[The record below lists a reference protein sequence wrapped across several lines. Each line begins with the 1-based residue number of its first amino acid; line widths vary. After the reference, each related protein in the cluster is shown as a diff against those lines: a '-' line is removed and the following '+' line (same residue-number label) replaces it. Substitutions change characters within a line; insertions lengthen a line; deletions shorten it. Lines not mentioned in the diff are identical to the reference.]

1 MGSAGDIMTTAT
13 ITFRK
18 SDIIVAARDIQ
29 EPPWKESSPSTL
41 PCGRVWYTSDI
52 PDMRNESGPGGQSFC
67 WFGLEPETSWL
78 WPRPRWVSLRTWVR
92 SGSSLNRNC
101 PYVAPPC
108 AYLVFVVNNQDSV
121 TRQEW
126 VYVAVPALRFFLQMW
141 KLGDQEEP
149 LSLSVFFFFLKII
162 LLIYLFRLC
171 WVFPAVWALSS
182 SLAVRSEGYSLVQ
195 CMGFSLPWLVSLR
208 SAGSMTCELH
218 SCGTQHGFSCFVT
231 CGTFQDQGSNL
242 CLLRWLADSLPL
254 CHQGSLHLCV
264 FLFTR
269 HQVFL
274 IYLNI
279 SFNNTCL
286 L

>member
-1 MGSAGDIMTTAT
+1 MGSAGDMMTTAT

-29 EPPWKESSPSTL
+29 EPPWKEWSPSTL
-41 PCGRVWYTSDI
+41 ALWTCMIHLRH
-52 PDMRNESGPGGQSFC
+52 
-67 WFGLEPETSWL
+67 SWQEA
-78 WPRPRWVSLRTWVR
+78 WVR
-92 SGSSLNRNC
+92 AWGSVILLIRARARDLVVVTFKNLSKEQQQLKQELSICGSTLCLPGICGPQPGFCNKTRVSVCSSTSPEIFPPDVKAWWSGRAS
-101 PYVAPPC
+101 
-108 AYLVFVVNNQDSV
+108 
-121 TRQEW
+121 
-126 VYVAVPALRFFLQMW
+126 
-141 KLGDQEEP
+141 EP
-149 LSLSVFFFFLKII
+149 LCLFIFFKIT

-171 WVFPAVWALSS
+171 WVFPAAWALSS
-182 SLAVRSEGYSLVQ
+182 SLAVGSEGYSLVR
-195 CMGFSLPWLVSLR
+195 CMSFSLPWLLLLR
-208 SAGSMTCELH
+208 SAGSMTCGLH

-231 CGTFQDQGSNL
+231 CGIFQDQDSNP

-254 CHQGSLHLCV
+254 YHQGSLHLCL

-274 IYLNI
+274 IYLKI

>member
-1 MGSAGDIMTTAT
+1 MGSAGDMMTTAT

-29 EPPWKESSPSTL
+29 EPPWKEWSPSTL
-41 PCGRVWYTSDI
+41 ALWTCMIHLRH
-52 PDMRNESGPGGQSFC
+52 
-67 WFGLEPETSWL
+67 SWQEAWVRAWGSVIL
-78 WPRPRWVSLRTWVR
+78 LIRARARDLVVVTRPRWVSLRTWVR
-92 SGSSLNRNC
+92 SSSSLNRNC

-108 AYLVFVVNNQDSV
+108 AYLVFVVHNQGSV

-126 VYVAVPALRFFLQMW
+126 VYVAVPALRFFPPDVKAW
-141 KLGDQEEP
+141 WSGRASEP
-149 LSLSVFFFFLKII
+149 LCLFFFFKII

-171 WVFPAVWALSS
+171 WVFPAAWALSS
-182 SLAVRSEGYSLVQ
+182 SLAVGSEGYSLVR
-195 CMGFSLPWLVSLR
+195 CMSFSLPWLLLLR
-208 SAGSMTCELH
+208 SAGSMTCGLH

-231 CGTFQDQGSNL
+231 CGIFHDQDSNL

-254 CHQGSLHLCV
+254 YHQGSLHLCL

-274 IYLNI
+274 IYLKI

>member
-1 MGSAGDIMTTAT
+1 MGSAGDMMTTAT

-29 EPPWKESSPSTL
+29 EPLWRVVTKHTALWTCMIHLRHSWHEEWVRTWGSVILLIWARARDLVVVTQTQVSVFKNLSKERQQLKQELSICGSTL
-41 PCGRVWYTSDI
+41 CLPGICGQQPGFCNKTRVSVCSSTSPEI
-52 PDMRNESGPGGQSFC
+52 FPPDVKAWWSGRAS
-67 WFGLEPETSWL
+67 
-78 WPRPRWVSLRTWVR
+78 
-92 SGSSLNRNC
+92 
-101 PYVAPPC
+101 
-108 AYLVFVVNNQDSV
+108 
-121 TRQEW
+121 
-126 VYVAVPALRFFLQMW
+126 
-141 KLGDQEEP
+141 EP
-149 LSLSVFFFFLKII
+149 LCLFFFFKII

-208 SAGSMTCELH
+208 SAGSMMCGLH
-218 SCGTQHGFSCFVT
+218 GCGTQHGFSCFVT
-231 CGTFQDQGSNL
+231 CGIFQDQGSNL